1 MSVFVLDKES
11 REVDTMLPDSI
22 FWILLYWLIMWAMF
36 LQWYSQEVE
45 SGQRPKM
52 SWLILV
58 LTFLFVGFV
67 PLLFLFFSIKKAI
80 EKTKR

>member
-1 MSVFVLDKES
+1 MSVFVLGMGSQEAN
-11 REVDTMLPDSI
+11 TMLPDSI

-36 LQWYSQEVE
+36 LQWYSQGVE
-45 SGQRPKM
+45 SGERPKM
-52 SWLILV
+52 SWLILL